1 MKTTEPLP
9 NSRRRTGLGWALALG
24 LLLAAATAGA
34 AESPL
39 VGEARQAI
47 AENIPE
53 VAIEKLRQAI
63 ESLPIGSEGRPEA
76 LALLAEAQ
84 LNAGQPPDALD
95 TLTKI
100 TPGDDARI
108 VRLRA
113 LALVALARWD
123 EALAQFEAL
132 GARGDAVAAIMGK
145 VQCLQSLGRREE
157 AVELLKPLAF
167 SGDAPAA
174 LRLQLAVLLVDL
186 DRIAEAL
193 PFLRSTGASTP
204 TDEHWRRYIQ
214 ARIHLREK
222 KPLAALDDL
231 TPLIGDAPTSAPAGL
246 THNLRAAATLA
257 EADARLAA
265 SGPETAEKVI
275 EAFIRQNPASPH
287 LDSIFCRL
295 DQIYALDPSTD
306 EGPLSR
312 MAAELPAQAAA
323 LAQFHL
329 ARAHLRAKRNDLAD
343 AALKTFLARFPE
355 DRLTPSVHAMLA
367 ENAQAR
373 GDLAGAEAALDAASR
388 TAQTEKQRGEFALQT
403 ALLNLDQGEF
413 VRASA
418 GFTNAAL
425 RSPDLKI
432 TARYD
437 AALAWLRQK
446 NYARFGEDFTA
457 FTAEFSDRALAG
469 NLRIEEGLMRARS
482 DDKLAGKSLK
492 AFLVDFKD
500 HPRVPEAQLALAEL
514 ALNEGDIAEAQKLQ
528 RAVVADGPTPE
539 MREQAEYLG
548 IFLDDAKVPRNE
560 DQAIA
565 RGRDFIRQHPASAVL
580 GEVRMKLGEIYFRR
594 EDYLKAQ
601 EQFETLARERADGPH
616 ATAALFLA
624 GQCSMKLLNT
634 ESLNR
639 ALELFGAVIAKHGPL
654 ETHARIQQAIVK
666 TKLGAPDDAVKIYDS
681 ILTAQ
686 PPVEAELRLA
696 ALTGKADNLVTLG
709 KTDGKQFAAA
719 IATYDQIIA
728 TEKAPPSW
736 RNQASYKKAKTLELD
751 DQRDAALVIFY
762 DILQRTA
769 TGPRETFWLAK
780 AGFDAAALVES
791 RQQWK
796 SAIGIY
802 EKMAA
807 IPGPHAEQARQ
818 RVRKLRLEHFLWD

>member
-1 MKTTEPLP
+1 MKTPRSLAQFP
-9 NSRRRTGLGWALALG
+9 ALALA
-24 LLLAAATAGA
+24 LLVAVARSGA
-34 AESPL
+34 AEPAL
-39 VGEARQAI
+39 VSEARQAI

-63 ESLPIGSEGRPEA
+63 ESLPIGSEGRPDA

-84 LNAGQPPDALD
+84 LNAGQAAEALG
-95 TLTKI
+95 TLSQI
-100 TPGDDARI
+100 TAGHDARL

-113 LALVALARWD
+113 LTFVALARWD

-132 GARGDAVAAIMGK
+132 GAREDATAAIMGR
-145 VQCLQSLGRREE
+145 VQCLQALGRREE
-157 AVELLKPLAF
+157 AVELLKALAF
-167 SGDAPAA
+167 SDDTPAA
-174 LRLQLAVLLVDL
+174 LRLQLAALLVDL

-193 PFLRSTGASTP
+193 PILRSTRAATA
-204 TDEHWRRYIQ
+204 TDGHWRRYIE
-214 ARIHLREK
+214 ARIHLHEK

-231 TPLIGDAPTSAPAGL
+231 APLIGDGSTPPPAGL
-246 THNLRAAATLA
+246 THDLRAAALLA

-265 SGPETAEKVI
+265 SGPETAEKVL

-287 LDSIFCRL
+287 IEAVFHRL
-295 DQIYALDPSTD
+295 DQIYSLDPSTD

-312 MAAELPAQAAA
+312 MAAELPAQTAA

-329 ARAHLRAKRNDLAD
+329 ARALIRAKRSDLAD
-343 AALKTFLARFPE
+343 AALKKFLARFPE
-355 DRLTPSVHAMLA
+355 HRLTPSVHAMLA

-373 GDLAGAEAALDAASR
+373 GDLAGAETALDAASR

-403 ALLNLDQGEF
+403 ALLNLQQGEF

-418 GFTNAAL
+418 GFNTAAL
-425 RSPDLKI
+425 RSPSLKVA
-432 TARYD
+432 ARYD

-446 NYARFGEDFTA
+446 NFARFAEDFAA
-457 FTAEFSDRALAG
+457 FTTEFPDRTLAG
-469 NLRIEEGLMRARS
+469 NLRIEEGLVRARTG
-482 DDKLAGKSLK
+482 DAQAGKSLK
-492 AFLVDFKD
+492 AFLVNFKD
-500 HPRVPEAQLALAEL
+500 HPRHAEAQLALAEL
-514 ALNEGDIAEAQKLQ
+514 ALNDGNITEAQKLQ
-528 RAVVADGPTPE
+528 RAVVADDPSPE

-548 IFLDDAKVPRNE
+548 IFLDDAKAPRNE
-560 DQAIA
+560 EQAIA
-565 RGRDFIRQHPASAVL
+565 RARDFIRQHPSSAVI

-594 EDYLKAQ
+594 EDYLKAE

-639 ALELFGAVIAKHGPL
+639 ALELFGRVIEKHGAL

-681 ILTAQ
+681 IVSAQ

-709 KTDGKQFAAA
+709 KTDAKQFAAA

-736 RNQASYKKAKTLELD
+736 RNQASYKKGKTLELQ
-751 DQRDAALVIFY
+751 DQSDAALVIFY

-769 TGPRETFWLAK
+769 TGPRETFWFAK